1 LDMWESSMPEQQD
14 GWAGMLSLPRELSL
28 VDGRVRMKPAAEVTA
43 LRGSYYPTP
52 VRCLNNQNV
61 LVAANADAVEVQLAW
76 DLSASTAEQFG
87 IALGDGLRIYVD
99 DQAGRLVVERRYP
112 EYSLEG
118 TRSIPLPAD
127 SVLSLRIFIDR
138 SSVEVFVNDGDACL
152 SSRIYPQP
160 GERDISLF
168 ANLGKA
174 SLYDAGYW
182 SLDK

>member
-1 LDMWESSMPEQQD
+1 MPEQQD
-14 GWAGMLSLPRELSL
+14 GWAGMLSLPRELCPG
-28 VDGRVRMKPAAEVTA
+28 DDHRVRMKPADEVTA

-52 VRCLNNQNV
+52 IRCLNNQKAF
-61 LVAANADAVEVQLAW
+61 VAADAEAVEVQLAW

-99 DQAGRLVVERRYP
+99 NQALRLVVERRYP
-112 EYSLEG
+112 EYSLDG

-127 SVLSLRIFIDR
+127 SLLSLRIFIDR

-160 GERDISLF
+160 GQRDISLF
-168 ANLGKA
+168 ANHGVA
-174 SLYDAGYW
+174 SLQDAGYW

>member
-1 LDMWESSMPEQQD
+1 M
-14 GWAGMLSLPRELSL
+14 
-28 VDGRVRMKPAAEVTA
+28 
-43 LRGSYYPTP
+43 
-52 VRCLNNQNV
+52 
-61 LVAANADAVEVQLAW
+61 
-76 DLSASTAEQFG
+76 SASTAEQFG

-138 SSVEVFVNDGDACL
+138 SSVEVFVNDGHACL

-160 GERDISLF
+160 GKRDISLF
-168 ANLGKA
+168 ANQGVA